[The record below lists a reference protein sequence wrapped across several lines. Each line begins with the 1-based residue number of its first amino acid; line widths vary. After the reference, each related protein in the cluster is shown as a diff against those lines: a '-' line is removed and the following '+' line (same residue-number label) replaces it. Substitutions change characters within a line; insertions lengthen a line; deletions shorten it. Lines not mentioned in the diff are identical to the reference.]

1 MGRQPDRPV
10 RIRLRRSGISG
21 SHPRIGPVCYAAS
34 VQYFVVQLLVAL
46 RWSPPYSIS
55 RNTISDLGNTVCG
68 SWNGRDVCSPLHDL
82 MNLSFIVLGV
92 TMMAGS
98 VFVFRNF
105 AQGRAAAAGFA
116 GMAAAGLGTV
126 MVGLFPENSVPALHG
141 VGAALPFV
149 LGNSALFVLAF
160 ALEMPVPLRAYAF
173 FSGLVAILG
182 LAAFASGHYLGLGEG
197 GMERVVAYPQTIF
210 LVVIGCYLIAMPE
223 RRSAVMDGDS

>member
-1 MGRQPDRPV
+1 M
-10 RIRLRRSGISG
+10 RIRPRRGGTARSF
-21 SHPRIGPVCYAAS
+21 PRLGPIFYAAG

-68 SWNGRDVCSPLHDL
+68 SWNGRYVCSPLHDL
-82 MNLSFIVLGV
+82 MNVSFIVLGV
-92 TMMAGS
+92 TMIAGS
-98 VFVFRNF
+98 VLVFREF

-160 ALEMPVPLRAYAF
+160 ALAMPVPLRAYAF
-173 FSGLVAILG
+173 FSGSVAILG

-223 RRSAVMDGDS
+223 RRSAVM